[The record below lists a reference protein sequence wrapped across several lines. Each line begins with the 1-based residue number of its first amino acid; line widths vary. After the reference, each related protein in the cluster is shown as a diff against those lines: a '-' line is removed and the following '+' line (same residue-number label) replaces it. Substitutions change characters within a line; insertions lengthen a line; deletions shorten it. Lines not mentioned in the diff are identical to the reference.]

1 MEYKLNIEVSK
12 FRCARIHDPRIDD
25 PRIHD
30 KQRKFMK
37 SIANIS
43 QSLLPILSV
52 VADLIDVEYAA
63 ENSSTV
69 FSSSDEVIPLKT

>member
-1 MEYKLNIEVSK
+1 
-12 FRCARIHDPRIDD
+12 
-25 PRIHD
+25 
-30 KQRKFMK
+30 MK